1 MKVRSLFV
9 ASLASA
15 AMLVGGAGS
24 ASANIAWCTSD
35 PPTHVD
41 TVAGTNVTVNISVSV
56 PKAEVNYLNDVITDS
71 YAVRKY
77 GGTLVTVNVYLPLG
91 ISTAMVV
98 ASIYKYG
105 VSASASGT
113 GGTTVTLYLRVPV
126 R

>member
-105 VSASASGT
+105 VSASAS
-113 GGTTVTLYLRVPV
+113 
-126 R
+126 